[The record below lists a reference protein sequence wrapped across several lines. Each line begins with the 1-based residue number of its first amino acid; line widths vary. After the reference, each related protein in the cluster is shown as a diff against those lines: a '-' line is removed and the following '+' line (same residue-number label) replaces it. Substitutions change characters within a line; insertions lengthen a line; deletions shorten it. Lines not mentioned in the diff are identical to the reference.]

1 MAFQGLSHKRKALP
15 MNTIF
20 SNGSLFLGPSS
31 PRNILTLFANVC
43 DDTVFPLVI
52 TEDFRWQVPP
62 PFLHGFRFPFNV
74 GIPKSFGEFQG
85 HIGSPNTTA
94 LGVVS
99 FSSPLTPYSPLFGWR
114 AKRYGKVGLT
124 YYYFLK
130 NLFISSCHGANLF
143 FISITNHS
151 EYFFT

>member
-52 TEDFRWQVPP
+52 TEDFR
-62 PFLHGFRFPFNV
+62 
-74 GIPKSFGEFQG
+74 
-85 HIGSPNTTA
+85 
-94 LGVVS
+94 
-99 FSSPLTPYSPLFGWR
+99 
-114 AKRYGKVGLT
+114 
-124 YYYFLK
+124 
-130 NLFISSCHGANLF
+130 
-143 FISITNHS
+143 
-151 EYFFT
+151 